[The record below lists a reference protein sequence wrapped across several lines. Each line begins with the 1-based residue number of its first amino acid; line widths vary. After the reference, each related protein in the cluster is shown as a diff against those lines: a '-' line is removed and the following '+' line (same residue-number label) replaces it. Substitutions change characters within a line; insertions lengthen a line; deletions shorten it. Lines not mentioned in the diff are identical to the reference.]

1 MMILLS
7 LPLLWL
13 IIWEISRLCSAIGDR
28 LRIGRYMNDGI
39 EILVSEL
46 RITESDGEQELRAVY
61 NCWGVTTEGR
71 YDSVIPLSEEQMRD
85 IAENPNNYTFLAYPK
100 DRELFMVEE
109 LLEEGGKKSTRSA
122 FVAAIMVLLEIIL
135 ILFVGAVIAFVAF
148 GMLLGAAIDGFF
160 DFLGE
165 FG

>member
-1 MMILLS
+1 
-7 LPLLWL
+7 
-13 IIWEISRLCSAIGDR
+13 
-28 LRIGRYMNDGI
+28 
-39 EILVSEL
+39 
-46 RITESDGEQELRAVY
+46 
-61 NCWGVTTEGR
+61 
-71 YDSVIPLSEEQMRD
+71 MRD

-109 LLEEGGKKSTRSA
+109 LLDEGGKKSTRSA
-122 FVAAIMVLLEIIL
+122 FVASIMVLLEIIL

-148 GMLLGAAIDGFF
+148 GMLLGAVIDGFF